1 MKPSS
6 WDKQLG
12 LASPL
17 ECAASQSGQTN
28 NPSKECGG
36 AGCKSL
42 YPHLPEGRGEA
53 FFLDILFHR
62 MSDIAILRQLTKRD
76 QVADFV
82 DLKGLT
88 AEKILLVPNQKEFH
102 LSSTAARCRLLSR
115 RFMTFPAFSGFTPT
129 CSRAARKCFR
139 NRSKCTSFRPLSLDR
154 AWAS

>member
-36 AGCKSL
+36 AGCKSP

-53 FFLDILFHR
+53 FLLDILFHR
-62 MSDIAILRQLTKRD
+62 MSDIGILQQSPSQCGRTLRNTTPPRGCESQIG
-76 QVADFV
+76 F
-82 DLKGLT
+82 
-88 AEKILLVPNQKEFH
+88 
-102 LSSTAARCRLLSR
+102 ST
-115 RFMTFPAFSGFTPT
+115 SGTPYHI
-129 CSRAARKCFR
+129 
-139 NRSKCTSFRPLSLDR
+139 N
-154 AWAS
+154 

>member
-36 AGCKSL
+36 AGCKSP

-62 MSDIAILRQLTKRD
+62 MSAIGILRQQSPAHAAGKLGTVSCRFLR
-76 QVADFV
+76 ANGLEWFV
-82 DLKGLT
+82 EVRGR
-88 AEKILLVPNQKEFH
+88 ELLPYGQPSVRP
-102 LSSTAARCRLLSR
+102 
-115 RFMTFPAFSGFTPT
+115 RFGRWP
-129 CSRAARKCFR
+129 
-139 NRSKCTSFRPLSLDR
+139 
-154 AWAS
+154 

>member
-36 AGCKSL
+36 AGCKSP

-62 MSDIAILRQLTKRD
+62 MSDIEILRQQRGVKYIP
-76 QVADFV
+76 AA
-82 DLKGLT
+82 G
-88 AEKILLVPNQKEFH
+88 EPEP
-102 LSSTAARCRLLSR
+102 SSTAR
-115 RFMTFPAFSGFTPT
+115 
-129 CSRAARKCFR
+129 CFR
-139 NRSKCTSFRPLSLDR
+139 VLLLRIHFRLDQHNYWHTISFGAGCFLTGRRLRFLFRRNREIL
-154 AWAS
+154 

>member
-36 AGCKSL
+36 AGCKSP

-53 FFLDILFHR
+53 FFLDILLHR
-62 MSDIAILRQLTKRD
+62 MSVIAWLRK
-76 QVADFV
+76 
-82 DLKGLT
+82 
-88 AEKILLVPNQKEFH
+88 
-102 LSSTAARCRLLSR
+102 
-115 RFMTFPAFSGFTPT
+115 
-129 CSRAARKCFR
+129 
-139 NRSKCTSFRPLSLDR
+139 LSLMGSVFLPATRCNIILYAVDKQLNKDSR
-154 AWAS
+154 NQGTDKSYPQPEHIFP